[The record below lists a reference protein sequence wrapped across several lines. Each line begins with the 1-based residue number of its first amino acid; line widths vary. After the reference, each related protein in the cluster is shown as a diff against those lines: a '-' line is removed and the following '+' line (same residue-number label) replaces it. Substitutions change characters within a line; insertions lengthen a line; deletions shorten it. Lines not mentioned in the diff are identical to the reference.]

1 MAQWFSE
8 YGYLVAVFFVVLVVF
23 VIVLNKAA
31 KAYSKHFNTV
41 NEQKKQL
48 EYMTNLKNKYRN
60 ITADELSECSDDEIL
75 EGFALLTQIDM
86 QKSDDME
93 EFFRTLPKEK
103 QFIYVLDVFVQ
114 DGSAKEFYTQ
124 NGEILTDIILDALN
138 AIGMN
143 DFANKLSAIAKMYNK
158 DDESTSFDSD
168 TIDKFDREINAECI
182 LGEIKS
188 KSASFIKENF
198 NLL

>member
-1 MAQWFSE
+1 MAEWFSQ
-8 YGYLVAVFFVVLVVF
+8 YGYLVAVFFIVLVAF
-23 VIVLNKAA
+23 VVVLNKAA

-60 ITADELSECSDDEIL
+60 ITADELADCSDAEIL

-93 EFFRTLPKEK
+93 SYFRTLPKEK
-103 QFIYVLDVFVQ
+103 QYIYVLDVFVE
-114 DGSAKEFYTQ
+114 DGSAKEFYSQ
-124 NGEILTDIILDALN
+124 NGEILTGIIIDALS
-138 AIGMN
+138 AVGMK
-143 DFANKLSAIAKMYNK
+143 DFAERLSEIGKMYSK
-158 DDESTSFDSD
+158 DDESISFDSD
-168 TIDKFDREINAECI
+168 TIDKFDQEINDMCV
-182 LGEIKS
+182 LDEIRAKT
-188 KSASFIKENF
+188 AVFIKENF

>member
-1 MAQWFSE
+1 MAEWFSE
-8 YGYLVAVFFVVLVVF
+8 HGYLIGVFVLVMIVF
-23 VIVLNKAA
+23 IIVLNKAA
-31 KAYSKHFNTV
+31 KAYSKHFNTI

-60 ITADELSECSDDEIL
+60 ITAEELENCSDDEIS

-93 EFFRTLPKEK
+93 SFFRSLPKEK
-103 QFIYVLDVFVQ
+103 QYIYVLDVFTQ

-124 NGEILTDIILDALN
+124 NGEILTDIILDALC
-138 AIGMN
+138 AVGMN
-143 DFANKLSAIAKMYNK
+143 DFAHKLSLIGKMYSK
-158 DDESTSFDSD
+158 DDESTSYNSD
-168 TIDKFDREINAECI
+168 TIDKFDEEINTMCV
-182 LGEIKS
+182 LDEIKG
-188 KSASFIKENF
+188 KTALFIKENF

>member
-1 MAQWFSE
+1 MAEWFSE
-8 YGYLVAVFFVVLVVF
+8 HGYLIGVFVLVVIVF
-23 VIVLNKAA
+23 IIVLNKAA
-31 KAYSKHFNTV
+31 KSYSKHFNTI

-60 ITADELSECSDDEIL
+60 ITSDELAKCSDDEIL

-138 AIGMN
+138 VIGMN

-158 DDESTSFDSD
+158 DDESTSFDKD
-168 TIDKFDREINAECI
+168 TIDKFDREINTECI
-182 LGEIKS
+182 LGEIKG
-188 KSASFIKENF
+188 KSAAFIKENF